1 MVWSWRKRIGT
12 VLLWTGIVLGGGV
25 LDSRAGGLT
34 IAPTRLVFE
43 GKSRVAT
50 VHLSNRG
57 ETEATY
63 RILVRDKRMLETGQ
77 IVDIDVPTRDEHPA
91 SEAVRFSPRR
101 VVLPPGGTQ
110 TVRVMLR
117 NPSSGELGAG
127 EHRTHLVFQSVPP
140 APEPGADEGV
150 VARAILETSIPV
162 IIRRD
167 NPAAALAFS
176 LAALDTVPD
185 PAGRPVL
192 NLTLERDGD
201 RSVYGD
207 LSVDWLHDGD
217 RVPLARLNGLGVYH
231 PTPRRI
237 MKIPLAL
244 AADAALDRG
253 ELQIVFQETELGHGD
268 LQAAVTLDLTPI
280 APE

>member
-167 NPAAALAFS
+167 NPLAAVAFS
-176 LAALDTVPD
+176 RAELDTVPD
-185 PAGRPVL
+185 PTGRPVL
-192 NLTLERDGD
+192 DLTLERDGD

-207 LSVDWLHDGD
+207 LSVEWVRDGD
-217 RVPLARLNGLGVYH
+217 RIPVARLSGLGVYH
-231 PTPRRI
+231 PTPRRM
-237 MKIPLAL
+237 MKIPLTVTGG
-244 AADAALDRG
+244 AALDRG

-268 LQAAVTLDLTPI
+268 LQAAVTVDLTPI